1 MTTDNREYNGWT
13 NYATWR
19 VNLEMF
25 DGATAGDIMGTG
37 PEGIDRDDDARALQA
52 ALKEHAELLIEEQA
66 TDTPQNLAHAYALAF
81 LSDVDWRSIAE
92 HMLSDWEESHYG
104 AYLDEVQE

>member
-25 DGATAGDIMGTG
+25 DGCSAADIMGTG
-37 PEGIDRDDDARALQA
+37 PEGIDRDEDAHALQA
-52 ALKEHAELLIEEQA
+52 ALKEHAEYTICEQA
-66 TDTPQNLAHAYALAF
+66 PEGLARDYALAF
-81 LSDVDWRSIAE
+81 LSDVEWHAIAY
-92 HMLSDWEESHYG
+92 HMLDTWAESHYG
-104 AYLDEVQE
+104 AYMDDAE

>member
-1 MTTDNREYNGWT
+1 MTIENNGYNGWP

-25 DGATAGDIMGTG
+25 DGCSAADIMGTG
-37 PEGIDRDDDARALQA
+37 PEGIDRDDDAHALQA
-52 ALKEHAELLIEEQA
+52 ALKEHAEYTICEMAPEG
-66 TDTPQNLAHAYALAF
+66 LARDYALAF
-81 LSDVDWRSIAE
+81 LSDVEWHAIAYA
-92 HMLSDWEESHYG
+92 MLDTWAENHYG